1 MFSRGA
7 GGGGGN
13 GGLTGMKGKPGPV
26 YLFRIAP
33 SSFFVGGGPPNIICC
48 FSSAFGVSVEYSRGA
63 RRAAGTWRRASAR
76 AAGRAGRCRAGMAG
90 RGEGGEMR
98 IKTEETLAP
107 RLSTFHFPHENSR
120 AGHVARRQ
128 SPHRYY
134 LFILPI
140 LLLLIINLFV
150 LVCIC
155 FQKRRETFARPC
167 PITPQEEGMLPI
179 PSPSALH
186 NARCNQNTGKTR
198 QCSIV
203 ATAGHVR
210 PFTSTFMAP
219 LLSAAMHPATTP
231 AASSPAH
238 LRAAN
243 GSPHPV
249 GLS

>member
-1 MFSRGA
+1 M
-7 GGGGGN
+7 
-13 GGLTGMKGKPGPV
+13 
-26 YLFRIAP
+26 
-33 SSFFVGGGPPNIICC
+33 
-48 FSSAFGVSVEYSRGA
+48 
-63 RRAAGTWRRASAR
+63 
-76 AAGRAGRCRAGMAG
+76 CRPCG
-90 RGEGGEMR
+90 
-98 IKTEETLAP
+98 
-107 RLSTFHFPHENSR
+107 
-120 AGHVARRQ
+120 RRQ
-128 SPHRYY
+128 SPHPYY

-203 ATAGHVR
+203 ATASHVR

-219 LLSAAMHPATTP
+219 FYQPQCILL
-231 AASSPAH
+231 
-238 LRAAN
+238 LRL
-243 GSPHPV
+243 PLVPRHICVLPMEV
-249 GLS
+249 RIR